1 MEREDII
8 KVILGERCEEGREIA
23 NIVLDY
29 VEKHPDWKTGGTTK
43 KLYKNSVL
51 NALNQAIYECYGH
64 DLEYYSSK
72 SRKREFVDVRQMAM
86 YLYHEET
93 GFSLNEVGEIFN
105 KHHSTVIFAY
115 NNVKDLIKFD
125 RGYARD
131 FKTLKESFKKYL

>member
-1 MEREDII
+1 MEKEDII
-8 KVILGERCEEGREIA
+8 KIILGERYEEGREIA

-29 VEKHPDWKTGGTTK
+29 MEQHPDFRIEGAKR

-51 NALNQAIYECYGH
+51 NALNQAIIECYGH
-64 DLEYYSSK
+64 DLDYYSSK

-93 GFSLNEVGEIFN
+93 GFSLHEVGEIFN

-115 NNVKDLIKFD
+115 NNVRNLMKID

-131 FKTLKESFKKYL
+131 FDTLKESFKKYL